1 MKYEIVDIHKIRL
14 DPENPRIADKLGSR
28 EFDSIEDQNSLI
40 ASYLRGDTGNTEA
53 GPTCSE
59 LEKSIYA
66 SKGIIEP
73 IILLSEGDGTYLC
86 IEGNTRL
93 SIYLSFSNDQYPDEK
108 EWKKIPSLVHDELT
122 GSEIDQLRLQAH
134 FVGKKEWT
142 PYAKGRY
149 ITQLIESATTFDDIK
164 KVVGGSDT
172 KIRANYYGYKIFK
185 EEYETKFDPKIDN
198 IFPDKTKFSMFTTV
212 PEGGKIATALEH
224 QGKTMSDY
232 AQWVKDDK
240 LGSANDVRRFLEP
253 VLLNDEVYSEFK
265 KKKNSLP
272 DVIPLLPSDSN
283 INTVNLKD
291 ASITQICDVL
301 NDKLLGHRK
310 GGSLTSVKD
319 QEGPGVLDSMSLLEI
334 EIKSSLEVL
343 EE

>member
-1 MKYEIVDIHKIRL
+1 MKYEVVDIKKIKL
-14 DPENPRIADKLGSR
+14 DPENPRIADKLGNR
-28 EFDSIEDQNSLI
+28 KFDSIEEQNSLI

-53 GPTCSE
+53 GPSCLE
-59 LEKSIYA
+59 LEKSIQS

-108 EWKKIPSLVHDELT
+108 EWKKIPSLIHDELT
-122 GSEIDQLRLQAH
+122 RSQIDELRLQAH

-149 ITQLIESATTFDDIK
+149 ITQLVKSGTSLDDIK
-164 KVVGGSDT
+164 KVVGGSDSKT
-172 KIRANYYGYKIFK
+172 RQNYYAYKIFK
-185 EEYETKFDPKIDN
+185 EKYETKFNPKKDN

-212 PEGGKIATALEH
+212 PEGGKIAMALELK
-224 QGKTMSDY
+224 GKTMDDY

-240 LGSANDVRRFLEP
+240 VGSANDVRRYLEK
-253 VLLNDEVYSEFK
+253 VLLNDEVYNEFN

-272 DVIPLLPSDSN
+272 DVIQLLPSDSN
-283 INTVNLKD
+283 INTVTLKD
-291 ASITQICDVL
+291 ASVTQICDVL
-301 NDKLLGHRK
+301 NDTLLGHRK
-310 GGSLTSVKD
+310 GGSLFSVKD
-319 QEGPGVLDSMSLLEI
+319 QEGPGVIDSMSLLQI